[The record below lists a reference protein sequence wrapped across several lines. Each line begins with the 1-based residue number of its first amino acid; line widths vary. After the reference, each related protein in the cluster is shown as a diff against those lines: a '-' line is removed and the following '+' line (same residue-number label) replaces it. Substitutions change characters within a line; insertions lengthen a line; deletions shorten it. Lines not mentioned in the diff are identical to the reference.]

1 MVGKMQSIVHPVNL
15 LVDTEYER
23 AAMIHGATFVNGH
36 EGYGVIAE
44 EVLEALDEMQDV
56 ERKLTAVLRSL
67 RGEDRLNTIDWSEAL
82 GNSAISAAA
91 ELIQVAAMC
100 KKLVKTMEDA

>member
-1 MVGKMQSIVHPVNL
+1 M
-15 LVDTEYER
+15 
-23 AAMIHGATFVNGH
+23 
-36 EGYGVIAE
+36 IAE

-67 RGEDRLNTIDWSEAL
+67 RGEDRLNTIDWAEAL
-82 GNSAISAAA
+82 GSSAVSAAA